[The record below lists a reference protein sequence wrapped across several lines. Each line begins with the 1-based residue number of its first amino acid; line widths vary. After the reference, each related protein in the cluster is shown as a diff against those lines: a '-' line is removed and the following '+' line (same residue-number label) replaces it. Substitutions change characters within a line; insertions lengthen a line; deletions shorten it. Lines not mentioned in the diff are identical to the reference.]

1 MAQIAFYQ
9 LQSRPVEDVLPPL
22 LQKTY
27 DSGNK
32 AEIIAPE
39 HIHNDLSQ
47 YIWTQKPDSWLPN
60 GIVGR
65 DDQHMDKSD
74 CPIWIMADESDQ
86 HDADMFRFYVAGQ
99 MPSEQMLAHANGR
112 MFIVFDG
119 RNDDSLNAA
128 RTSWKSWREDNH
140 DLSYFEQ
147 DDQKGWVKK
156 F

>member
-9 LQSRPVEDVLPPL
+9 LQSRPVQDVLPPL
-22 LQKTY
+22 LQKTR

-39 HIHNDLSQ
+39 DIHDDLSQ
-47 YIWTQKPDSWLPN
+47 SIWTQKPDSWLP
-60 GIVGR
+60 
-65 DDQHMDKSD
+65 HMIIGQDHD
-74 CPIWIMADESDQ
+74 EWDMDHCPIWITDAETDW
-86 HDADMFRFYVAGQ
+86 HDADIFRFYVAGQ
-99 MPSEQMLAHANGR
+99 MPSDKTLSVSSGR

-119 RNDDSLNAA
+119 RNDESLASA
-128 RTSWKSWREDNH
+128 RSAWKSWRDHNH